1 MKDELKQMK
10 EVELKDH
17 LIFQGKVVALHE
29 YDVKLPNGNTAKREV
44 VRHTKG
50 ATILAIN
57 DKNECLLEHQFRFA
71 YQEVVLEL
79 PAGKCKEGEDPLVA
93 AKRELEEETGY
104 KAGKIVKLG
113 EFYPSCGYTD
123 ENIYL
128 FSLSALF
135 LSSLALFKA
144 ASLLSSPPRSL
155 ASSEISSFSSS
166 AFMPVTVLPET
177 TSLLIRKCL
186 SAMAAIWARWVMH
199 MT

>member
-17 LIFQGKVVALHE
+17 LTFQGKVVALHE

-79 PAGKCKEGEDPLVA
+79 PAGKCEEGEDPLVA

-104 KAGKIVKLG
+104 KTGKIVKLG

-128 FSLSALF
+128 FLATDLSLGERHLDADENLHVEWVKLDDVIAMIKENKIKDGKTIATIF
-135 LSSLALFKA
+135 DY
-144 ASLLSSPPRSL
+144 LLHH
-155 ASSEISSFSSS
+155 
-166 AFMPVTVLPET
+166 T
-177 TSLLIRKCL
+177 TQKEL
-186 SAMAAIWARWVMH
+186 M
-199 MT
+199 

>member
-29 YDVKLPNGNTAKREV
+29 YDVKLPNGKTAKREV

-79 PAGKCKEGEDPLVA
+79 PAGKCEKGEDPLVA

-128 FSLSALF
+128 FLATDLSLGKRHLDADENLNVEWIK
-135 LSSLALFKA
+135 LDDV
-144 ASLLSSPPRSL
+144 
-155 ASSEISSFSSS
+155 I
-166 AFMPVTVLPET
+166 
-177 TSLLIRKCL
+177 
-186 SAMAAIWARWVMH
+186 AMIKENKIKDGKTIAAIFDYLLTFQVNH
-199 MT
+199 NK